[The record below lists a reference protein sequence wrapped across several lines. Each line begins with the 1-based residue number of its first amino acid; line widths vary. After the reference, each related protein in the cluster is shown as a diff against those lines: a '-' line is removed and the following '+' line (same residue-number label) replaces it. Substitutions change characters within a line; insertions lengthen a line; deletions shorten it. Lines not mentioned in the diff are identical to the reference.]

1 MLTNPNLV
9 EHSNGRLVT
18 NSLLVAEKFKK
29 QHAHVMR
36 TLNSLISANP
46 KLDALFVS
54 TTYTDE
60 QGKERPMYVM
70 NRDGFSLLVMGFTG
84 KDALNFKLEFIE
96 AFNSMEEKLKKEL
109 PRSEDEIIAIAMNT
123 LTKRIEVQ
131 KQQLQILEGE
141 REILSK
147 TNKILAPK
155 AEYTDK
161 VLQSTNTYTTTQI
174 AKEIGISSA
183 DKLHKMLY
191 ELGVI
196 FRQSGQWMLTAK
208 YCGKD
213 YTKARTHTY
222 TDEVTG
228 VQRTNTITVWT
239 EKGRKFIHELIKGRQ
254 TA

>member
-123 LTKRIEVQ
+123 LTKRIEAQ
-131 KQQLQILEGE
+131 KEQLQLAESTIQAQ
-141 REILSK
+141 
-147 TNKILAPK
+147 APK
-155 AEYTDK
+155 VEHHDK
-161 VLQSTNTYTTTQI
+161 VLQSESLIATNVI
-174 AKEIGISSA
+174 AKELGMSA
-183 DKLHKMLY
+183 VTLNRKLHGM
-191 ELGVI
+191 GVI
-196 FRQSGQWMLTAK
+196 YNSAGTWVLYQK
-208 YCGKD
+208 YQDRG
-213 YTKARTHTY
+213 YTKTRTY
-222 TDEVTG
+222 PYYDSIGNE
-228 VQRTNTITVWT
+228 RTNVQTYWT